1 MIRRAGSPAQA
12 PSSVRCAVYT
22 RKSTDEGLDMDFNS
36 LDAQREAGEAYI
48 KSQAGQGWVLL
59 DDRFDDGGF
68 TGGNLDRPALKRLL
82 AAVEAGRVDC
92 IVIYKVDRLSRS
104 LLDFTRL
111 VELFDKHGVSLVSVT
126 QPINTRDS
134 AGRLMLNV
142 LLSFAQFERE
152 MVSDRTRDKMAASRR
167 KGKWTGGR
175 PVLGYDVVDKK
186 LVVNEAEAEMVREIF
201 ALYLTMKSLS
211 AVAEELNRRGWVVK
225 THEGKGGWRAGGG
238 PFTKNHVNHLLAH
251 PIYTGRV
258 RFQGEIYPGEHPPI
272 VDEQT
277 FQKVQDLMAKN
288 AQTSGSQ
295 VKNRYGF
302 LLRGLVR
309 CTACN
314 APLIPSASRKGTKVY
329 RYYVCSGAA
338 KKGHRTCPC
347 PQVQAQKLEDIIVQ
361 QIRVIG
367 SDLELQRET
376 VRQVQEA
383 RAAKRPALV
392 CEQKRLRQRL
402 EKSRGEIRRLLD
414 ALASG
419 EHGAS
424 VGARVGDL
432 EEQAAKIER
441 RLTVVAQD
449 MAALDAGTV
458 DEADVAKALS
468 LFDPIWEHLFPIEQA
483 RVIHLLV
490 ERIEHDP
497 VAGKLAV
504 SFAPSGIQALAG
516 EVDAAKETICASN

>member
-1 MIRRAGSPAQA
+1 MIRRASNHQA

-36 LDAQREAGEAYI
+36 LDAQREAGEAYVA
-48 KSQAGQGWVLL
+48 SQRSQGWVCL

-167 KGKWTGGR
+167 KGMWTGGR

-186 LVVNEAEAEMVREIF
+186 LVINEAEAAMVREIYR
-201 ALYLTMKSLS
+201 LYLADQSIS
-211 AVAEELNRRGWVVK
+211 EVVEEINCRGWVTKAHV
-225 THEGKGGWRAGGG
+225 TQTGKRQGGR
-238 PFTKNHVNHLLAH
+238 PFTKNHLNHLLAN
-251 PIYTGRV
+251 PIYAGRV
-258 RFQGEIYPGEHPPI
+258 RYQGEEFPGEHEAI
-272 VDEQT
+272 VDEKT
-277 FQKVQDLMAKN
+277 FQRVQDLMAKN
-288 AQTSGSQ
+288 AQTNGTQ
-295 VKNRYGF
+295 ARNRYGF
-302 LLRGLVR
+302 LLKGLVR

-314 APLIPSASRKGTKVY
+314 APLIPSVSRKGTKVY
-329 RYYVCSGAA
+329 RYYVCGGAM
-338 KKGHRTCPC
+338 KKGYRTCPC
-347 PQVQAQKLEDIIVQ
+347 PQINAQKLEDVIVA
-361 QIRVIG
+361 QIRVVG
-367 SDLELQRET
+367 SDHALQRET

-383 RAAKRPALV
+383 RAAIRPALV
-392 CEQKRLRQRL
+392 SEQKRLRQRL
-402 EKSRGEIRRLLD
+402 EKVRGQLRHLLD
-414 ALASG
+414 SLASG

-424 VGARVGDL
+424 VGARIADL
-432 EEQAAKIER
+432 EQQAGKVER
-441 RLTVVAQD
+441 RLGEILQEL
-449 MAALDAGTV
+449 AALDAGTV
-458 DEADVAKALS
+458 DEADLAKALS
-468 LFDPIWEHLFPIEQA
+468 LFTPIWDCLFPVEQA
-483 RVIHLLV
+483 RVIQLLV
-490 ERIEHDP
+490 ERIDHD
-497 VAGKLAV
+497 ATNGKLAIE
-504 SFAPSGIQALAG
+504 FRPTGINALAD
-516 EVDAAKETICASN
+516 EVDAAATMVTA